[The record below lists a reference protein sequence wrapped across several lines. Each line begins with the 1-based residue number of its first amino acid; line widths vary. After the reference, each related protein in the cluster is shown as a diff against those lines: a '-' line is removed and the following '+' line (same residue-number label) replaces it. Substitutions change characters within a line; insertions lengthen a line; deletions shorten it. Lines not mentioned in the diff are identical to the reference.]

1 MTKKAKKNN
10 NKPNK
15 IKPTK
20 FTNLSKIEKYEYIVQ
35 LSTESIWTHMMNRL
49 MILPD
54 NELITE
60 VTTEQENVIDDVE
73 SVESEWILD
82 EPLRRSVS
90 LIQWTD
96 DERSIEG

>member
-1 MTKKAKKNN
+1 
-10 NKPNK
+10 
-15 IKPTK
+15 
-20 FTNLSKIEKYEYIVQ
+20 
-35 LSTESIWTHMMNRL
+35 MMNRL

-60 VTTEQENVIDDVE
+60 VSTEQENVIDDVE

-96 DERSIEG
+96 DEKDLEG